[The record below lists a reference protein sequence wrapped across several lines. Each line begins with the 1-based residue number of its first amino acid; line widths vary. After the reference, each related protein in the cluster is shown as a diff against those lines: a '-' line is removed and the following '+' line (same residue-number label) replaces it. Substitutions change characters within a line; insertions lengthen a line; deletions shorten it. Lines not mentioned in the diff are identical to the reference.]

1 MAIVKTVKINVD
13 TGSSVK
19 ELKKLEKGVDKV
31 GDEAKQTQASMSTL
45 TGGAGARFKGLI
57 TSIKGVALGFKS
69 LKFAIA
75 ASGIGLVL
83 LAITAIVAAFKNTE
97 AGQNKFAKLMGV
109 IGSVTNNLVDA
120 LAFLGEKLIW
130 VFENPKEAMNDFIDL
145 LKKNIINRFNG
156 LLELIPALGKAM
168 KQMFKLDFAGAA
180 ETAANAVAKVA
191 LGVDDMTG
199 AIGEASDA
207 LKKLAQEVAED
218 AKKAAAIADQR
229 AKADLIERDLIVS
242 RAAATQKI
250 AELRFKAEQR
260 TKFEA
265 GERVKFLREAGA
277 IEDAITAKQIA
288 ATEIRLQAQIAENK
302 LAGSGKEDLNKVAQL
317 KAQLINLD
325 TSRLNLQK
333 RLATSIITFQ
343 NEENAANEAS
353 IKLAEKKLTDKEK
366 QDEKDVE
373 DEDKRLAKIQEVKDF
388 YFLKGLER
396 EISEIERKAEA
407 DILELEAL
415 GAHKELIEAIE
426 QESADKIAA
435 IVKTASDKAKD
446 KSVTTEKQANK
457 EIEDDATRLRDAKI
471 AIVGQGLNIVG
482 MLAKEGSDLSKGIA
496 AAQATINTYQ
506 GVTSALSAVSVVP
519 DPIGSALK
527 FANAAAVGIAGII
540 NVKKILAT
548 KPVMKGG
555 AGGDIGGGAPPAPSF
570 NLVEGTADNQINDSI
585 NLGNQEPIQAY
596 VVSGDVTTAQNLDN
610 NIITESGL

>member
-1 MAIVKTVKINVD
+1 MAVVKTVKINVD
-13 TGSSVK
+13 TGGSVK

-31 GDEAKQTQASMSTL
+31 GDEAKQTQASMATL

-109 IGSVTNNLVDA
+109 IGSVTGNLVDA
-120 LAFLGEKLIW
+120 LAFLGEKLIS
-130 VFENPKEAMNDFIDL
+130 VFENPKKAMNDFIDL

-168 KQMFKLDFAGAA
+168 NQVFKLDFAGAA

-199 AIGEASDA
+199 AIGEAGEA
-207 LKKLAQEVAED
+207 LKKLAKEVADD
-218 AKKAAAIADQR
+218 AEKAAAIADQR

-260 TKFEA
+260 DKFA
-265 GERVKFLREAGA
+265 ASERVKFLQEAGA
-277 IEDAITAKQIA
+277 IEDAITSKQIA
-288 ATEIRLQAQIAENK
+288 ATRIRLEAQIAENK
-302 LAGSGKEDLNKVAQL
+302 LAGSGKEDLNAVAQL

-343 NEENAANEAS
+343 NEEKAGNEAS
-353 IKLAEKKLTDKEK
+353 KKLLEKNKTDKEK
-366 QDEKDVE
+366 QDQKDID
-373 DEDKRLAKIQEVKDF
+373 DEFKRLAKIQEVEDF

-396 EISEIERKAEA
+396 EISEIERKTEA
-407 DILELEAL
+407 DIIELEKL
-415 GAHKELIEAIE
+415 GAHKDLIEQVE
-426 QESADKIAA
+426 QDSADRIAG
-435 IVKTASDKAKD
+435 IVKKASDETAKSSNKTAEVQSKNDIKWADLTASAKLGIASSVLAGVADLVDKN
-446 KSVTTEKQANK
+446 SVA
-457 EIEDDATRLRDAKI
+457 
-471 AIVGQGLNIVG
+471 G
-482 MLAKEGSDLSKGIA
+482 KGIA
-496 AAQATINTYQ
+496 VAQTGINTAQ
-506 GVTSALSAVSVVP
+506 GIMQA
-519 DPIGSALK
+519 
-527 FANAAAVGIAGII
+527 FATLPTVAAIAAAAVIGLTGTLKTKEILTA
-540 NVKKILAT
+540 KIPSAT
-548 KPVMKGG
+548 GTGYVSGG
-555 AGGDIGGGAPPAPSF
+555 AGGGASPTAPAF

-585 NLGNQEPIQAY
+585 NLGNQEPVQAY

>member
-13 TGSSVK
+13 TGGSVK

-57 TSIKGVALGFKS
+57 TSIRGVALGFKS

-218 AKKAAAIADQR
+218 AKKAAEIADQR

-260 TKFEA
+260 DKFAA
-265 GERVKFLREAGA
+265 GERVKFLQEAGA

-288 ATEIRLQAQIAENK
+288 ATRIRLQAQIAENE
-302 LAGSGKEDLNKVAQL
+302 LSGSGKEDLNKVAQL

-325 TSRLNLQK
+325 TSRLQLQK

-343 NEENAANEAS
+343 NEEKAANNAS

-373 DEDKRLAKIQEVKDF
+373 AEDKRLAKIQEVKDF

-435 IVKTASDKAKD
+435 IIKGASDKASD
-446 KSVTTEKQANK
+446 KAVETEKTTNQ
-457 EIEDDATRLRDAKI
+457 EIEDDATRLRNAKI
-471 AIVGQGLNIVG
+471 AIVSQGLNIVG
-482 MLAKEGSDLSKGIA
+482 MLAKEGSDLAKGIA
-496 AAQATINTYQ
+496 VAQATINTYQ
-506 GVTSALSAVSVVP
+506 GVTAALSAVSVVP
-519 DPIGSALK
+519 DPIGSVLK
-527 FANAAAVGIAGII
+527 FANAAAVGVAGII

-548 KPVMKGG
+548 KPVM
-555 AGGDIGGGAPPAPSF
+555 AGPPSGDIGGAPPAPSF

-585 NLGNQEPIQAY
+585 NLGNQEPVQAF